1 MLEATES
8 ELKISVFTMTPVMQL
23 WRQEFKSSYIED
35 ICRKTGLSK
44 TYPQFLEVLQ
54 QGLEGIQKD
63 VFVDLLNLH
72 DLQMLKG
79 VQSTSSSSANEYMQ
93 KRYLILTCL

>member
-1 MLEATES
+1 MLDASET

-23 WRQEFKSSYIED
+23 WRQEFKSLYIED

-44 TYPQFLEVLQ
+44 THPEFIEVLKI
-54 QGLEGIQKD
+54 GLESLQED
-63 VFVDLLNLH
+63 VFVDLLNLQ

-79 VQSTSSSSANEYMQ
+79 VKSTG
-93 KRYLILTCL
+93 